1 MAVIAVDFDGTCV
14 THEYPNVGL
23 DVGASTVLKDLI
35 AAGHKL
41 ILWTMRSGDELEQ
54 AKAWF
59 AQKGIL
65 LYGVNTNPTQFRWT
79 KSKKAYANLYID
91 DAALGIP
98 LKMRPS
104 KCERPYVNWKEVRVL
119 LENLGYLNKA

>member
-14 THEYPNVGL
+14 THEYPQVGL
-23 DVGASTVLKDLI
+23 DIGASTVLKELI

-59 AQKGIL
+59 AAKGIP

-98 LKMRPS
+98 LKFKREKS
-104 KCERPYVNWKEVRVL
+104 ERPFVNWKEVRAQ
-119 LENLGYLNKA
+119 LETLGYLSKA

>member
-1 MAVIAVDFDGTCV
+1 MV
-14 THEYPNVGL
+14 
-23 DVGASTVLKDLI
+23 
-35 AAGHKL
+35 
-41 ILWTMRSGDELEQ
+41 EQ

-59 AQKGIL
+59 AQKGIP

-104 KCERPYVNWKEVRVL
+104 KCKRPYVNWKEVRVM
-119 LENLGYLNKA
+119 LENSGYLTKS

>member
-1 MAVIAVDFDGTCV
+1 MATIAVDFDGTCV
-14 THEYPNVGL
+14 THDYPAVGL
-23 DVGASTVLKDLI
+23 DIGASHVLRDLLKN
-35 AAGHKL
+35 GHKL
-41 ILWTMRSGDELEQ
+41 ILWTMRSGKELQDAED
-54 AKAWF
+54 WF
-59 AQKGIL
+59 AEKGL
-65 LYGVNTNPTQFRWT
+65 SLYGVNTNPTQFRWT